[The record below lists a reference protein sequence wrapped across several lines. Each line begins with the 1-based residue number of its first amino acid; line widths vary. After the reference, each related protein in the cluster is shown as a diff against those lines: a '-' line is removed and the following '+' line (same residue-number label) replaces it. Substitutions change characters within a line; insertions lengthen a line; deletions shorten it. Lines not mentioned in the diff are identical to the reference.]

1 MVENCYMNCKNCD
14 QKESC
19 DNPEKKVEAF
29 IETAMDDKHNFSA

>member
-19 DNPEKKVEAF
+19 DNPEKKVEDNL
-29 IETAMDDKHNFSA
+29 DD